1 MQKENSAF
9 VIELNITL
17 NLTSIPRKM
26 AQDKGAASLV
36 GIFLHG
42 NTNHHSQLTAE
53 VNRKKNND
61 GSK

>member
-9 VIELNITL
+9 VIELNIALDLAST
-17 NLTSIPRKM
+17 PRKM
-26 AQDKGAASLV
+26 ARDKGAASLII
-36 GIFLHG
+36 IFLHG
-42 NTNHHSQLTAE
+42 NTNHHPQPTAE